1 MNRQISPNN
10 SNASFHF
17 ERIKPNG
24 FSIFNLDDEEKVE
37 QSIITKD
44 MHLLER
50 SDHDLLN
57 LSERLDIKCDIY
69 ECSHI
74 HNSFYTYLGRQRSVQ
89 STCNSPA
96 SPPPTLLG
104 CSGRRRLHAMIYSPC
119 PISTIKRYDNDS
131 HELNRYSMISNYRD
145 IEYYEPL
152 GYGNGGI
159 VYKAKHVP
167 TGIWMAVKTVYRC
180 SRFYSKHLST
190 SPSIDHVS
198 INDTMTGLDSIQEH
212 VQNEVNALSNCT
224 SPFIVTCYGTVVD
237 YQNDIHLCMEWMD
250 QGSLD
255 GILKR
260 MRLKNQHAIN
270 YSFNEKLMRYI
281 MYCVLNGLVYLHER
295 HGLLHRDV
303 KPSNILLDSCGRVK
317 LCDLG
322 VSGKLR
328 KDDGSAKSYVG
339 SSAYMAPERILGQDY
354 SLQADSWSLG
364 MTILELGFGEFPLL
378 SSYHCLGNQ
387 DSNLH
392 DIDSQA
398 ELGIFEQV
406 TWIVSDPMPRLPE
419 IYSEEL
425 CNLVSLW

>member
-1 MNRQISPNN
+1 MSRQIFPN
-10 SNASFHF
+10 SCDASFHF
-17 ERIKPNG
+17 GRIKPNG
-24 FSIFNLDDEEKVE
+24 FSVFNLDHDEKAE
-37 QSIITKD
+37 QSIVTKD
-44 MHLLER
+44 LHALER

-69 ECSHI
+69 ECSYV
-74 HNSFYTYLGRQRSVQ
+74 HNSFYTYLGRQGSAQ
-89 STCNSPA
+89 STCSSPV

-104 CSGRRRLHAMIYSPC
+104 CSSRRRLHAMIYSPC
-119 PISTIKRYDNDS
+119 PINIIKRYDNDS
-131 HELNRYSMISNYRD
+131 HQMNRYSMISSYRD

-159 VYKAKHVP
+159 VYKAKHIP

-180 SRFYSKHLST
+180 SRFQSHYLST
-190 SPSIDHVS
+190 SPSI
-198 INDTMTGLDSIQEH
+198 NDPMIDLDSIQEH

-224 SPFIVTCYGTVVD
+224 SPFIVTCYGTVID
-237 YQNDIHLCMEWMD
+237 HQNDIHLCMEWMD

-255 GILKR
+255 GVLKR
-260 MRLKNQHAIN
+260 MRLRNQHTIK
-270 YSFNEKLMRYI
+270 YSFSEKLMKYV
-281 MYCVLNGLVYLHER
+281 MYCVLNGLVYLHEN

-328 KDDGSAKSYVG
+328 KDDGNAKSYVG

-378 SSYHCLGNQ
+378 SSLQRLGNQ
-387 DSNLH
+387 DSTLH
-392 DIDSQA
+392 DIDNQS
-398 ELGIFEQV
+398 ELGIFEKI

-419 IYSEEL
+419 MYSEEF